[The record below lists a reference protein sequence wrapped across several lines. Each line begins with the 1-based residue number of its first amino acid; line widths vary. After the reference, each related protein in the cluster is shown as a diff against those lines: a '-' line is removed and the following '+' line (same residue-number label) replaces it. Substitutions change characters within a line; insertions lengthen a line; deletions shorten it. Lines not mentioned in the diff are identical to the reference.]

1 MVHFQDIPYNY
12 NYRTRQVVRS
22 WGSADTRIEH
32 TEDGVR
38 RVERK
43 DFATLYDEF
52 NKNNLLT
59 AIDMIE
65 EQSKEEREIYASRN
79 NRRMIMT

>member
-1 MVHFQDIPYNY
+1 MVYLQDIPYNY

-22 WGSADTRIEH
+22 WGPADSRIKH
-32 TEDGVR
+32 TEDEVR

-52 NKNNLLT
+52 NKNNEKT
-59 AIDMIE
+59 I
-65 EQSKEEREIYASRN
+65 QGYNYNSRGRSN
-79 NRRMIMT
+79 ITSRHRGIFDIWC